1 MRLRIWANEQRFQYL
16 RFLDGGKSTTMTLD
30 RIEKLMSLGI
40 FEWSVE
46 RLEKDEDMIA
56 VNHVK
61 DSRNFT
67 LRAVYQHWKEYG
79 PILVIIK
86 YLHSVSTFQSSKRH
100 PDRRIRSRRAPQL

>member
-46 RLEKDEDMIA
+46 RLENNEDMIA

-67 LRAVYQHWKEYG
+67 GKNMVRSW
-79 PILVIIK
+79 
-86 YLHSVSTFQSSKRH
+86 SS
-100 PDRRIRSRRAPQL
+100 